1 MKVKSEEEEE
11 DVFVGVIFGFAKYP
25 LSGTST
31 SYFEI

>member
-1 MKVKSEEEEE
+1 MKVKSEEED

-31 SYFEI
+31 SYFEV